1 MSFLD
6 RLDLNG
12 RNLLVDGG
20 ATPVGRATASFA
32 AGYGLG
38 SLILV
43 DDDEAGL
50 KQASD
55 EARELGLDVSTY
67 VVEPGDVG
75 RMMALK
81 AEAESASGSI
91 ELLVNASDTPSRTRF
106 HELERAEWDRVA
118 VGQVKRVFATC
129 RALVPAMAEREYGRV
144 VNLASISAKRA
155 SEGLGGPAYAT
166 AHAAINGF
174 TRALAREFA
183 TRGVR
188 VNAIDSGLTESDP
201 EDVIKD
207 AVAAIPLGREARLSE
222 IAATTVYLLS
232 DASAYVT
239 GETLNL
245 DGGLAM
251 E

>member
-1 MSFLD
+1 M
-6 RLDLNG
+6 
-12 RNLLVDGG
+12 
-20 ATPVGRATASFA
+20 
-32 AGYGLG
+32 
-38 SLILV
+38 
-43 DDDEAGL
+43 
-50 KQASD
+50 
-55 EARELGLDVSTY
+55 
-67 VVEPGDVG
+67 
-75 RMMALK
+75 
-81 AEAESASGSI
+81 
-91 ELLVNASDTPSRTRF
+91 NASDTPSRTRF